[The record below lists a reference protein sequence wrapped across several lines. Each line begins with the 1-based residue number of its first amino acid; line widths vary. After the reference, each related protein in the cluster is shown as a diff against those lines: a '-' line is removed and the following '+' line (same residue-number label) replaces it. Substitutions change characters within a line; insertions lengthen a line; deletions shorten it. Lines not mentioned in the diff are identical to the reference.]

1 MADADRWARWNLS
14 YTTREGR
21 PVLAEASLW
30 QLELQH
36 PGAVERT
43 PGGEL
48 YVHLDQTFRVEK
60 IPDRAFRVL
69 IPAERPRGRPA

>member
-36 PGAVERT
+36 PGAVERV

-48 YVHLDQTFRVEK
+48 YVHLDETFRVEK
-60 IPDRAFRVL
+60 VRDRSFRVL
-69 IPAERPRGRPA
+69 VPSERPRRGPA

>member
-30 QLELQH
+30 QLELQY

-48 YVHLDQTFRVEK
+48 YVHLDRTFRVEK
-60 IPDRAFRVL
+60 VPYRAFRVL
-69 IPAERPRGRPA
+69 VPAERPRRGPP

>member
-1 MADADRWARWNLS
+1 MADADRWTRWNLS

-30 QLELQH
+30 QLELEH
-36 PGAVERT
+36 PAAVERT
-43 PGGEL
+43 QGGEL

-60 IPDRAFRVL
+60 FRDRAFRVL
-69 IPAERPRGRPA
+69 IPAERPRRGPP

>member
-1 MADADRWARWNLS
+1 MADADRWARWSLS

-43 PGGEL
+43 ADGEL

-60 IPDRAFRVL
+60 VPGRAFRVL
-69 IPAERPRGRPA
+69 VPAERPRRRST

>member
-1 MADADRWARWNLS
+1 MAEADRWARWNLS

-30 QLELQH
+30 ELELQH
-36 PGAVERT
+36 PGAVERA
-43 PGGEL
+43 PNGEL

-69 IPAERPRGRPA
+69 IPAERPRRRPA